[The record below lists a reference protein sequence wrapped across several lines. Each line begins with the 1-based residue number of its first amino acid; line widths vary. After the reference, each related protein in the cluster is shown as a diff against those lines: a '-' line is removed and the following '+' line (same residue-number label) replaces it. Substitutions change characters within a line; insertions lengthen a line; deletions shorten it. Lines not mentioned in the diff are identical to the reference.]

1 MVFSSLVFLYLFL
14 PCSLI
19 LYYFFGSKFRHGV
32 GADGTTD
39 PGAPTEA
46 QNYILIAVSLF
57 FYAWGEPIWVSLLV
71 LTAVVDWLAALWMER
86 TRGTNGPKLAL
97 ALSLVSNLSLL
108 GVFKYSDFVVENVNT
123 SFAASF
129 NLPGYA
135 LPIGISFYVFQTLS
149 YSIDVYRGDVRAQR
163 RFTDF
168 LLYVS
173 LFPQLVA
180 GPIVRYVHVAAEI
193 RGRRHS
199 WDLFSRGLHRVCV
212 GLFKKVF
219 IANVAGEWA
228 ERTMGGDLSTLST
241 GDAWLGLAM
250 FALQIYFDFSAYSD
264 MAIGLGMMFGFH
276 FHENFNYPY
285 ISKSV
290 TEFWRR
296 WHISLS
302 TFFRDYVYI
311 PLGGRA
317 RWPYRN
323 LFIVWALTGFWHGP
337 SWNFMLW
344 GLYFGVWIAI
354 ERLFLSSLLARLPGL
369 FGHLYLLLIVTLGW
383 ALFYFT
389 DLQQLQQFSM
399 ILFGMTDAPLFGE
412 QTFTDIQAHALW
424 LPLALI
430 ACTPVAPWMS
440 SFVMRL
446 NVVRSLISWRPVAI
460 LAVDLMLLL
469 SCTALLVGQSYN
481 PFLYFRF

>member
-1 MVFSSLVFLYLFL
+1 MLGAN
-14 PCSLI
+14 P
-19 LYYFFGSKFRHGV
+19 FGF
-32 GADGTTD
+32 
-39 PGAPTEA
+39 
-46 QNYILIAVSLF
+46 
-57 FYAWGEPIWVSLLV
+57 
-71 LTAVVDWLAALWMER
+71 TAVVDWLAALWMER

-440 SFVMRL
+440 SYVVRL

>member
-1 MVFSSLVFLYLFL
+1 
-14 PCSLI
+14 
-19 LYYFFGSKFRHGV
+19 
-32 GADGTTD
+32 
-39 PGAPTEA
+39 
-46 QNYILIAVSLF
+46 
-57 FYAWGEPIWVSLLV
+57 
-71 LTAVVDWLAALWMER
+71 
-86 TRGTNGPKLAL
+86 
-97 ALSLVSNLSLL
+97 
-108 GVFKYSDFVVENVNT
+108 
-123 SFAASF
+123 
-129 NLPGYA
+129 
-135 LPIGISFYVFQTLS
+135 
-149 YSIDVYRGDVRAQR
+149 
-163 RFTDF
+163 
-168 LLYVS
+168 
-173 LFPQLVA
+173 
-180 GPIVRYVHVAAEI
+180 
-193 RGRRHS
+193 
-199 WDLFSRGLHRVCV
+199 
-212 GLFKKVF
+212 VF

-440 SFVMRL
+440 SYVVRL

>member
-123 SFAASF
+123 SFGASF

-354 ERLFLSSLLARLPGL
+354 ERLFSSSLLARLPGL

-440 SFVMRL
+440 SYVVRL

>member
-323 LFIVWALTGFWHGP
+323 LFIVWVLTGFWHGP

-440 SFVMRL
+440 SYVVRL
-446 NVVRSLISWRPVAI
+446 NVVRSLISWRPIAI
-460 LAVDLMLLL
+460 LAVDLILLL

>member
-123 SFAASF
+123 SFGASF

-440 SFVMRL
+440 SYVVRL

>member
-250 FALQIYFDFSAYSD
+250 FALQIYVDFSAYSD

-440 SFVMRL
+440 SYVVRL

>member
-19 LYYFFGSKFRHGV
+19 LYYFLGSKFRHGIA
-32 GADGTTD
+32 ADGTTGS
-39 PGAPTEA
+39 GAPTEA

-71 LTAVVDWLAALWMER
+71 LTAAVDWLAALWMER
-86 TRGTNGPKLAL
+86 TRGTNGPKFAL

-108 GVFKYSDFVVENVNT
+108 GVFKYSDFFVENVNT
-123 SFAASF
+123 TFGASF

-149 YSIDVYRGDVRAQR
+149 YSVDVYRGDVRAQR
-163 RFTDF
+163 RFMDF
-168 LLYVS
+168 LLFVS

-180 GPIVRYVHVAAEI
+180 GPIVRYVHIAAEI

-199 WDLFSRGLHRVCV
+199 WDLFSRGLHRLCV

-228 ERTMGGDLSTLST
+228 QRTMGGDLTALST

-250 FALQIYFDFSAYSD
+250 FTLQIYFDFSAYSD

-311 PLGGRA
+311 PLGGRKH
-317 RWPYRN
+317 RPFRN
-323 LFIVWALTGFWHGP
+323 LFIVWALTGFWHGA

-354 ERLFLSSLLARLPGL
+354 ERIFLSRLLEKLPAL
-369 FGHLYLLLIVTLGW
+369 FGHVYLLFIVTLGW
-383 ALFYFT
+383 GLFYFT
-389 DLQQLQQFSM
+389 DLQQLATFLR
-399 ILFGMTDAPLFGE
+399 ILFALDDVPLLGE
-412 QTFTDIQAHALW
+412 QTLSDLQAHTLW
-424 LPLALI
+424 IPLALI
-430 ACTPVAPWMS
+430 ACTPVVPWLAARA
-440 SFVMRL
+440 MR
-446 NVVRSLISWRPVAI
+446 VSAVRSVASWRPIVT
-460 LAVDLMLLL
+460 LGVDAVLLL
-469 SCTALLVGQSYN
+469 SSTALLVGQSYN

>member
-241 GDAWLGLAM
+241 GDAWMGLAM

-440 SFVMRL
+440 SYVVRL

>member
-1 MVFSSLVFLYLFL
+1 
-14 PCSLI
+14 LI

-440 SFVMRL
+440 SYVVRL